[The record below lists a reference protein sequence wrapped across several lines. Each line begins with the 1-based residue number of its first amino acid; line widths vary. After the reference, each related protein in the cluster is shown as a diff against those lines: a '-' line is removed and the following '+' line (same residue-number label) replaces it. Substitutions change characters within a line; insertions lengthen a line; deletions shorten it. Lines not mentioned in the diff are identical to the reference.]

1 MKVLLKTILL
11 LSVLAFSIAS
21 CSKEPDTKSP
31 EEIIVGKWSLDS
43 IHNLDENKLVFEYN
57 ETNFYEF
64 IEDGTGKTTYLTETD
79 VSIKDIKWEI
89 LDDYL
94 IIEFLQSH
102 TNKYTIKY
110 LDNDYMVL
118 LIGEKPTYEGYFS
131 KR

>member
-1 MKVLLKTILL
+1 
-11 LSVLAFSIAS
+11 LAFSIAS

-57 ETNFYEF
+57 GTNFYEF
-64 IEDGTGKTTYLTETD
+64 REDGTGKTTYLTETD